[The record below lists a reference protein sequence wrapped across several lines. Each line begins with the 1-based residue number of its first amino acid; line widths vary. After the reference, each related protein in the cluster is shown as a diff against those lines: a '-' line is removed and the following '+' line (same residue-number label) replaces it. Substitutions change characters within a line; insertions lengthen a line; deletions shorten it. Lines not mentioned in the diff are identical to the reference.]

1 MEEKKNS
8 LNAGQNNPSQKKSLK
23 QPDKTELFRKLEI
36 EQQESEKQFQVEPE
50 YFTPQENPK
59 KFWKPSAETKKKF
72 FEEGREDEYFAQ
84 KKFFRINPNP
94 ASEIIEKEIDNY
106 IAEEER
112 LKPENRYKDRDC
124 WIIEKD
130 KDGRTKNFRSNG
142 STDVLVIEADGTEKF
157 YKKTDGVSR
166 ADFFA
171 YYAGIPIYKEDKDAN
186 RRSERVLRNA
196 GFYSD
201 GTKWYNTTDSRN
213 DATKKFDIYG
223 NSFYENLPPQNKFEK
238 QIYDKNQNLYRKWGN
253 RISAFVGNVAFLDY
267 GTGKVLTNVPY
278 HNQLVNRTKLMDG
291 KDVISGKDMCQLT
304 SLAMVLESKGF
315 RSGDKKR
322 RLPDVLYDIAE
333 NENLGGNLLWNKTNL
348 VYDKLHEKSFS
359 NLKTKLYETDKWNE
373 KLNLQDIKNQIDKGN
388 PVVMSIGYKTRKT
401 VGIDEPLERYC
412 GYEVIEEN
420 KERKTKIIEKKEGHI
435 VAVVGYT
442 DKGFIVHDPYGNLN
456 KGENEGYINNRGAVD
471 FDGSFVEYD
480 YNKWSIGE
488 KWFYAIE

>member
-23 QPDKTELFRKLEI
+23 QPDKTELLRKLEI
-36 EQQESEKQFQVEPE
+36 EQQENEKQFQIEPE
-50 YFTPQENPK
+50 YFTPQENPNK
-59 KFWKPSAETKKKF
+59 LWKPLAEKKKKF
-72 FEEGREDEYFAQ
+72 FEEGREVEYFEQ
-84 KKFFRINPNP
+84 TKFLRMNPV
-94 ASEIIEKEIDNY
+94 SRLIEKAIDDY
-106 IAEEER
+106 LAEEER

-142 STDVLVIEADGTEKF
+142 STNVLVIEADGTEKF
-157 YKKTDGVSR
+157 YKKPDGVSR

-291 KDVISGKDMCQLT
+291 KDMISGKDMCQLT

-315 RSGDKKR
+315 HSGDKKR

-333 NENLGGNLLWNKTNL
+333 REGWGGTKIWDFTNDMYDSLHKKVFKDLNTSKGENMPRTEYVQN
-348 VYDKLHEKSFS
+348 
-359 NLKTKLYETDKWNE
+359 
-373 KLNLQDIKNQIDKGN
+373 IKKQIDKGN
-388 PVVMSIGYKTRKT
+388 PVIMSIEYQLSGEGK
-401 VGIDEPLERYC
+401 
-412 GYEVIEEN
+412 
-420 KERKTKIIEKKEGHI
+420 GHI
-435 VAVVGYT
+435 VTVVGYT

-456 KGENEGYINNRGAVD
+456 KGENEGYINKRGAVD

-480 YNKWSIGE
+480 YNKWRIGE
-488 KWFYAIE
+488 KWYRTIEKK